1 MRIFRYTG
9 RAVATAALLAATV
22 PAIGCDRVK
31 TSLLEAPDP
40 DIINPSSVQSAAG
53 AVAVRNGAL
62 SRLRIATA
70 DCTGGCGSG
79 NESSWIFGG
88 LLADEF
94 ATSSTFV
101 QNDETDQRRIQTNN
115 GTVNQ
120 ALRYLYR
127 VRTSANQAI
136 ALLEKYRPSPAADIG
151 EMYFARGFA
160 ELQLASDYC
169 NGIPLTE
176 GSGDEITYGQPLP
189 VKDVFGVAVASFD
202 SALQFSAASLAKS
215 KADTAAALIIERAAR
230 IGKAR
235 ALLGLGL
242 DNAAAAAA
250 LVKDVPTTFRYDVT
264 ASLTGG
270 NNNLWG
276 QTTSQRRTVIG
287 DSIEGSS
294 RNILVAN
301 AIPFVS
307 AKDPR
312 VPAKFN
318 IASNGKDTVRAQDG
332 NTLVVTAD
340 ALWGQTSA
348 VAVVHGLDARL
359 IEAEAALKAGNA
371 SQMMSILNALR
382 ATPIQITAPSPTAT
396 GSHPG
401 YTTPVMAAL
410 TDPGTQRGREDLLF
424 REAAFWQFGRGV
436 RLGNLRRLIRDYGRA
451 PDGSDTF
458 PVGQHY
464 KGGTYGSDLNLPV
477 TTDEQVGNP
486 EFQGCLDRKA

>member
-1 MRIFRYTG
+1 MRIFRYSS
-9 RAVATAALLAATV
+9 RAVATAALLAVTV
-22 PAIGCDRVK
+22 PAIGCDKVK

-40 DIINPSSVQSAAG
+40 DIINPADVQSAAG

-88 LLADEF
+88 LLADEYSS
-94 ATSSTFV
+94 SSTFV

-115 GTVNQ
+115 STVNQ

-136 ALLEKYRPSPAADIG
+136 GLLEKYRPSPAADIG

-160 ELQLASDYC
+160 ELQLASDFC
-169 NGIPLTE
+169 NGIPLTD
-176 GSGDEITYGQPLP
+176 GAGDAITYGQPLP
-189 VKDVFGVAVASFD
+189 VKDVFGVAAASFD
-202 SALQFSAASLAKS
+202 TALQFSAAALAKT
-215 KADTAAALIIERAAR
+215 KADTAAALIIENASR

-235 ALLGLGL
+235 ALLGMGL

-250 LVKDVPTTFRYDVT
+250 LVKSVPTTFRYDAT

-270 NNNLWG
+270 NNNNWG
-276 QTTSQRRTVIG
+276 QTTSQARTVIG
-287 DSIEGSS
+287 DSLSPS
-294 RNILVAN
+294 RSLLIKN

-307 AKDPR
+307 ANDPR
-312 VPAKFN
+312 VPAKYR
-318 IASNGKDTVRAQDG
+318 IATNGKDTVRAQDG

-348 VAVVHGLDARL
+348 VAIVHGLDARL
-359 IEAEAALKAGNA
+359 IEAEAALKAGQP
-371 SQMMSILNALR
+371 SQMITILNALR

-396 GSHPG
+396 GTHPG

-410 TDPGTQRGREDLLF
+410 TDPGTQRAREDLLF
-424 REAAFWQFGRGV
+424 REMAFWQFGRGV

>member
-1 MRIFRYTG
+1 MRIFRYSG
-9 RAVATAALLAATV
+9 RAAATAALIAVTV
-22 PAIGCDRVK
+22 PAIGCDRLK

-40 DIINPSSVQSAAG
+40 DIINPSNVQSAAG

-62 SRLRIATA
+62 SRLRLATV
-70 DCTGGCGSG
+70 DCAGACGSG
-79 NESSWIFGG
+79 GESSWIFGG

-115 GTVNQ
+115 STVNG
-120 ALRYLYR
+120 ALRALYR
-127 VRTSANQAI
+127 VRTSADQAI
-136 ALLEKYRPSPAADIG
+136 ELLQKYRPTPTADIG

-160 ELQLASDYC
+160 ELQLASDFC
-169 NGIPLTE
+169 NGIPLTD
-176 GSGDEITYGQPLP
+176 GAGDAITYGLPLP
-189 VKDVFGVAVASFD
+189 VKDVFGAASASFD
-202 SALQFSAASLAKS
+202 SAM
-215 KADTAAALIIERAAR
+215 ALSTGTDANSVTINRAAR

-235 ALLGLGL
+235 ALLGMGL

-250 LVKDVPTTFRYDVT
+250 LVKDIPTNFRYDVT

-270 NNNLWG
+270 QNNLWG
-276 QTTSQRRTVIG
+276 QTTSQNRTVIS
-287 DSIEGSS
+287 DSVEGSS

-307 AKDPR
+307 ANDPR
-312 VPAKFN
+312 VPAKFR
-318 IASNGKDTVRAQDG
+318 IAANGKDTVKAQDG

-348 VAVVHGLDARL
+348 VAIVHGIDARL
-359 IEAEAALKAGNA
+359 IEAEAALKAGQPA
-371 SQMMSILNALR
+371 QMMSILNTLR

-396 GSHPG
+396 GTHPG
-401 YTTPVMAAL
+401 YTTPVMPAL
-410 TDPGTQRGREDLLF
+410 ADPGTQRGREDLLF